1 MHPHLSTASDA
12 KTWLQANDIRRV
24 ELVFADLTSVARGKI
39 MSTASFIDTLAAKM
53 PSLFLGLTV
62 TGGEPPEVF
71 KRIFPPMFPDMAML
85 PDWSTLVPDPL
96 AGVPTATVICDIE
109 ASFTAAD
116 GHCQYEV
123 AELSPR
129 QILKRVLARLK
140 AAGYTAK
147 VAPELEF
154 FLVHPQRAADGGL
167 QVAHGMSAQVPHIE
181 SSHDLASAE
190 TASSFTPF
198 FDELW
203 AACEAQGIPI
213 TGYGHESALG
223 QYEVNFGPDAPLQQA
238 DAVFRFKRLA
248 REIARRHGC
257 LATFM
262 AKPYLTEPG
271 TGLHWHISLA
281 DAQGN
286 NPFTAADS
294 SPHPRLKHFIGGW
307 QASARAS
314 MAILA
319 PYAHSYVRLHRPDAS
334 PASVE
339 WGYDNRTAAF
349 RVPHSD
355 PANRRV
361 EHRLPGGDAN
371 PYLSLALMLG
381 AGLAGMQQQIEPG
394 PEVSDR
400 PAVSERGALPADLH
414 EALVEL
420 QACPIM
426 TEVFGAPFIELYNM
440 IKQHELDEQAADAD
454 FAIKHLLSRS

>member
-1 MHPHLSTASDA
+1 
-12 KTWLQANDIRRV
+12 
-24 ELVFADLTSVARGKI
+24 
-39 MSTASFIDTLAAKM
+39 
-53 PSLFLGLTV
+53 
-62 TGGEPPEVF
+62 
-71 KRIFPPMFPDMAML
+71 
-85 PDWSTLVPDPL
+85 L

-129 QILKRVLARLK
+129 QLLKRVLARLK

-154 FLVHPQRAADGGL
+154 FLVHPQRGADGGL

-190 TASSFTPF
+190 TAGSFAPF

-257 LATFM
+257 FATFM

-281 DAQGN
+281 DAEGN

-400 PAVSERGALPADLH
+400 PAVSERGALPADLS

-426 TEVFGAPFIELYNM
+426 NEVFGAPFIELYNM
-440 IKQHELDEQAADAD
+440 IKQHELSEQAADAD
-454 FAIKHLLSRS
+454 FAIKHLLARS